1 MPANAFFLSS
11 LFEVSFPSRLP
22 SGFLLFETMF
32 HFVVLTGPE
41 LFVCNSLASNSQI
54 FLASAWIF
62 FFF

>member
-1 MPANAFFLSS
+1 
-11 LFEVSFPSRLP
+11 
-22 SGFLLFETMF
+22 MF